1 MAEQVVEGVYRVGGA
16 GLSHSADCLVYAL
29 DLGVPVLVDCG
40 AGPGWPAIREQ
51 MRGVGLDPAHLHTLL
66 LTHAHVDHIGAGTA
80 VVAESGC
87 RVVAHEADAPA
98 IESGDPAYT
107 AASWYGM
114 TLPPLSVDHR
124 VRGEGEVLRFPAGE
138 LRLQRTP
145 GHTPGS
151 MVAWLETGE
160 GTVLFGQD
168 IHGPFDAAFDSDIER
183 WRESMEQ
190 LLDAGADVL
199 CEGHYGVHR
208 GRARVRAFIEEQLRS
223 HGMWRGG
230 RG

>member
-1 MAEQVVEGVYRVGGA
+1 MAERIVGGVYRVGGA
-16 GLSHSADCLVYAL
+16 GLSHSADCLVYVL

-40 AGPGWPAIREQ
+40 AGPGWPAIRDQ
-51 MRGVGLDPAHLHTLL
+51 IRGVGLDPSTIHTLV
-66 LTHAHVDHIGAGTA
+66 LTHAHVDHIGAATA
-80 VVAESGC
+80 VVAASGC
-87 RVVAHEADAPA
+87 RVVAHAADASA

-114 TLPPLSVDHR
+114 TLPGIEVDHR
-124 VRGEGEVLRFPAGE
+124 VSGDGEVLDFPDGR
-138 LRLQRTP
+138 LQLQRTP

-151 MVAWLETGE
+151 LVAWLETGE

-168 IHGPFDAAFDSDIER
+168 IHGPFDPAFSSDIEA
-183 WRESMEQ
+183 WRDSMEA
-190 LLDAGADVL
+190 LLERGADVL
-199 CEGHYGVHR
+199 CEGHYGVVR

-230 RG
+230 GR